1 MTLKEKTIPILT
13 FLVQKSHQNNIVLK
27 NNNNNNNNNNNSEIG
42 QNDVMTKLKTN

>member
-1 MTLKEKTIPILT
+1 MMLKEKTIPILT

-27 NNNNNNNNNNNSEIG
+27 NNNNNNNNSEIG

>member
-27 NNNNNNNNNNNSEIG
+27 NNNNNNNNNSEIG

>member
-13 FLVQKSHQNNIVLK
+13 FLVQKFHQNNIVLK
-27 NNNNNNNNNNNSEIG
+27 NTNNNNNSEIG

>member
-13 FLVQKSHQNNIVLK
+13 FLVQKFHQNNIVLK
-27 NNNNNNNNNNNSEIG
+27 NNNNNNNSEIG

>member
-13 FLVQKSHQNNIVLK
+13 FLVQKFHQNNIVLK
-27 NNNNNNNNNNNSEIG
+27 NNNNNNSEIG

>member
-27 NNNNNNNNNNNSEIG
+27 NNNNNNNNSEIG

>member
-27 NNNNNNNNNNNSEIG
+27 NNNNNNNSEIG

>member
-13 FLVQKSHQNNIVLK
+13 FLVQKFHQNNIVLK
-27 NNNNNNNNNNNSEIG
+27 NNNNNNNNSEIG

>member
-13 FLVQKSHQNNIVLK
+13 FLVQKFHQNNIVLK
-27 NNNNNNNNNNNSEIG
+27 NNNNNNNNNSEIG

>member
-13 FLVQKSHQNNIVLK
+13 FLVQKFHQNNLVLK
-27 NNNNNNNNNNNSEIG
+27 NNNNNNNNSEIG